1 MAGRLASPPTVA
13 IGSKQTRRAGKI
25 RAGSVENDPEVGTDI
40 VHHQL
45 TDLRPG
51 LDPARMVEGARR
63 NARMHR
69 EGTRNL
75 IAVALAAGCIDLSR
89 IRAAYLSLLVCGE
102 AVI

>member
-89 IRAAYLSLLVCGE
+89 IRAA
-102 AVI
+102 